1 MALLPVVTVGDPGD
15 EVLFKAAQRVR
26 DFGPGLHKLLDEM
39 LETMREAPGVGLA
52 APQVGLGL
60 RAAVV
65 EYPEDEEDP
74 DSPKRVYEI
83 INPEIVKKKGAE
95 VGQEGCLSIPGLAAD
110 VERGWSEVVLGTRL
124 TRSAGLL
131 AAIVAQGLVLAVLAV
146 ATVAGILGVGWLVGA
161 GFDPAPFLAASAI
174 MWLFGCAV
182 AGVTS
187 LLGAVTLSRAVAG
200 GIAAGVLLLMYL
212 MNVVAQVQPDLAW
225 LADFGAFKYLAVTE
239 LVDEAIV
246 PWASIAVFTVVAVV
260 GWVASIAVF
269 RRRDLLA

>member
-1 MALLPVVTVGDPGD
+1 MTGLTLRLELRRSRMVALWFSVIVLVYGGIVAAMYPIMVENAQAFEDYMAIFPEEFLAAFGMTGSLADPG
-15 EVLFKAAQRVR
+15 VFFATYIGSMLWPIVAAI
-26 DFGPGLHKLLDEM
+26 
-39 LETMREAPGVGLA
+39 AAIILA
-52 APQVGLGL
+52 TRPV
-60 RAAVV
+60 
-65 EYPEDEEDP
+65 
-74 DSPKRVYEI
+74 
-83 INPEIVKKKGAE
+83 
-95 VGQEGCLSIPGLAAD
+95 AAD

-212 MNVVAQVQPDLAW
+212 MNVVAQVQPDFAW

-239 LVDEAIV
+239 LVDEGIV
-246 PWASIAVFTVVAVV
+246 PWSSIAVFTVVAVV